1 MRTALAALRPETAD
15 TAVALAEMPDMIRG
29 FGPVKEANRAK
40 AMERREMLLAR
51 SRAPER
57 VAVAAE

>member
-1 MRTALAALRPETAD
+1 M
-15 TAVALAEMPDMIRG
+15 ALAEIPDVIRG

-40 AMERREMLLAR
+40 AMALRNELLEALQR
-51 SRAPER
+51 PQA